1 MYTNTIAESNLDLL
15 PISTKEGT
23 EDGLFN
29 DWWIPREKNHLIQ
42 LITDNALATNTKSAY
57 LSDISQFE
65 DAGSPELSE
74 YLLQLALQG
83 LKYSSIHRKA
93 ISISTKY
100 NNLDDSVHSFL
111 KGLKRTFLSNDASKV
126 LPKKATPVLKK
137 DLIRIAKK
145 LLKLKTRKSLRDR
158 TILLVGW
165 SAALRVS
172 ELASIKRKD
181 LAKVPEGY
189 ILTLTNSKN
198 LRLGETS
205 KRLLPYSSTHS
216 ISPAGVLDEYLGTVE
231 TDYLFPAFRRGDKEL
246 NKPIK
251 KRALQNLLESLTG
264 TSSHG
269 LRRGVITTAFRM
281 GCNPAEVMQ
290 ISGHRSISSLLEYND
305 ADLFSANGITT
316 VL

>member
-1 MYTNTIAESNLDLL
+1 MINKVDLQAV
-15 PISTKEGT
+15 
-23 EDGLFN
+23 EDR
-29 DWWIPREKNHLIQ
+29 WIEKPSLIKLIQ
-42 LITDNALATNTKSAY
+42 DNALSKNTRSAY
-57 LSDISQFE
+57 DTDIIQYQ
-65 DAGSPELSE
+65 DNNCPDLKE
-74 YLLQLALQG
+74 YLLRLALQG
-83 LKYSSIHRKA
+83 LKYSTINRKA
-93 ISISTKY
+93 IAINGVY
-100 NNLDDSVHSFL
+100 NNLDESVQKFL
-111 KGLKRTFLSNDASKV
+111 KGLKRTLYSFDKSKV

-145 LLKLKTRKSLRDR
+145 LLKLETRKSLRDR

-181 LAKVPEGY
+181 LTKVPEGY
-189 ILTLTNSKN
+189 LLILTNSKN

-205 KRLLPYSSTHS
+205 KRLLPYSSTHA
-216 ISPAGVLDEYLGTVE
+216 ISPASVLDEYLETVE
-231 TDYLFPAFRRGDKEL
+231 TDYLFPAFRRGDKVL
-246 NKPIK
+246 NQPIK

-290 ISGHRSISSLLEYND
+290 ISGHKSISSLLEYND